1 MQNHLTLVLIVGVS
15 VGAQAGDRVYTA
27 EQTSNTV
34 SVIDPATNKLL
45 GSIHL
50 GEDVPAALS
59 PLYRGELLVHGLGF
73 SPDHKTLD
81 VISIGSNSVTL
92 IDTETNTIKGRI
104 YVGRSPHK
112 GFFRPDGRELWVTV
126 RGENYVSVIDPVRR
140 SEIRRIVTANGP
152 GMVLFRPDGKY
163 AFVPSSFTPEMD
175 VIDVSTYQVVARVPQ
190 TSPFSPN
197 LAVDQDEVWITLKD
211 SGKVQVISAKPPF
224 RTLTVLDTGPI
235 TNHVTFVTNSIGRF
249 AYVSVGGRDE
259 VLAYRCDRGSDPK
272 LVATIKTGDLPH
284 GVWGSGDG
292 NRVYVGLENGD
303 AVQAI
308 DTSTNLI
315 IATIPVGQLPQALV
329 YVSNATSSNS
339 GTANLRPLGPAT
351 SALHVRLV
359 PPDGSSSTA
368 SASVSINSLGLID
381 NLQIAANGLEPGKKY
396 RLVLIEGSQSLDL
409 AVFQAGI
416 GGAAIVQTLGPL
428 KRLAAEFQTTTT
440 TAMELEVRSDE
451 PGSSDLVL
459 HQAGP
464 PVKTW

>member
-1 MQNHLTLVLIVGVS
+1 
-15 VGAQAGDRVYTA
+15 
-27 EQTSNTV
+27 
-34 SVIDPATNKLL
+34 
-45 GSIHL
+45 
-50 GEDVPAALS
+50 
-59 PLYRGELLVHGLGF
+59 
-73 SPDHKTLD
+73 
-81 VISIGSNSVTL
+81 
-92 IDTETNTIKGRI
+92 
-104 YVGRSPHK
+104 
-112 GFFRPDGRELWVTV
+112 
-126 RGENYVSVIDPVRR
+126 
-140 SEIRRIVTANGP
+140 
-152 GMVLFRPDGKY
+152 
-163 AFVPSSFTPEMD
+163 
-175 VIDVSTYQVVARVPQ
+175 
-190 TSPFSPN
+190 
-197 LAVDQDEVWITLKD
+197 VWITLKD